1 MMWGLHIRSITSTLS
16 NPFERSCDA
25 CSDSPFDPR
34 SPSELQQTGNTFK
47 CCCSQNAPISP
58 GSAFDTVVSFLAN
71 NPQCVGVNM
80 HVGCVHK
87 ATHYNFQLWVQAFY
101 NPGKNAQR
109 GDTGGSNRPSKATH
123 QLFFFSA
130 SVPSQTWQLSELKD
144 RRANNY
150 LSQVVAVIVGGWR
163 MIEQSCVCMC
173 VFETACP
180 FDLVLIQTHRETV
193 LCPQTRGLLS
203 PEQAQP
209 ITPSKPLQWRQR
221 AAEQD
226 EWLGPGWKPLYQ
238 EEEGW
243 RVCLVVGGENI
254 SKFRCRIQA
263 DFFFFEQTRLSSSF
277 FLFCGLALCWWCY
290 QSNPNSA
297 DMFLVHGVLQGG
309 WVWLNDIPLC
319 LQICEQV
326 QTWLQA
332 QRDSTDR
339 FGIAG
344 KQLVSPHYLTSNQI
358 LAASAD
364 FFSFGVC
371 YMQWKCVNIAT
382 AIIETDFESA
392 SIMSRGH
399 WHVRDAYLQTQTSTL
414 VWRLC
419 LAERWISRQ

>member
-1 MMWGLHIRSITSTLS
+1 MPAPTRPLIRGRHLNYSRQEIPSNAAVAKMHQFHLAVHLTPLSVFWQTTLNVWVWTCMWGVCTKQHIIIFSYGFKLFTTQEKMLREET
-16 NPFERSCDA
+16 PA
-25 CSDSPFDPR
+25 DP
-34 SPSELQQTGNTFK
+34 TGHQK
-47 CCCSQNAPISP
+47 QRI
-58 GSAFDTVVSFLAN
+58 
-71 NPQCVGVNM
+71 
-80 HVGCVHK
+80 
-87 ATHYNFQLWVQAFY
+87 NF
-101 NPGKNAQR
+101 
-109 GDTGGSNRPSKATH
+109 
-123 QLFFFSA
+123 FFFSA

>member
-1 MMWGLHIRSITSTLS
+1 MWPLGVADCFCLQRTSELISEGHRWCGGSTSTLS

-80 HVGCVHK
+80 HAGCVHK

-101 NPGKNAQR
+101 NPGKNAPR

-123 QLFFFSA
+123 RLFFSA

-180 FDLVLIQTHRETV
+180 FDLALIQTHRETV

-243 RVCLVVGGENI
+243 RVGLVVGGEKI

-263 DFFFFEQTRLSSSF
+263 DFFFLNRHNFLLRSF
-277 FLFCGLALCWWCY
+277 FSVVWHFVGGVISKIQTAQTCFWCVV
-290 QSNPNSA
+290 SFRA
-297 DMFLVHGVLQGG
+297 AG
-309 WVWLNDIPLC
+309 
-319 LQICEQV
+319 
-326 QTWLQA
+326 
-332 QRDSTDR
+332 
-339 FGIAG
+339 FG
-344 KQLVSPHYLTSNQI
+344 
-358 LAASAD
+358 
-364 FFSFGVC
+364 
-371 YMQWKCVNIAT
+371 
-382 AIIETDFESA
+382 
-392 SIMSRGH
+392 
-399 WHVRDAYLQTQTSTL
+399 
-414 VWRLC
+414 
-419 LAERWISRQ
+419 